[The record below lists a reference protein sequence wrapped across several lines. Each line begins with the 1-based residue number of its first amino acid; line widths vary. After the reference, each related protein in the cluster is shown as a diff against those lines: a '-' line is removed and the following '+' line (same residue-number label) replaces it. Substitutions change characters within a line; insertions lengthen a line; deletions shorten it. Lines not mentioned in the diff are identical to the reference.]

1 MIITYQGVEFFKV
14 QFGETVIAFNPVSKE
29 SKFKTSRFGAN
40 IALITAQHPDFNG
53 ADQASIGDKAPF
65 VISGP
70 GEYEVRDIFIRG
82 YLSSSLY
89 GLSDGIKPLI
99 NTIYTLTVD
108 NMRICFLGA
117 LSSTELSA
125 ETKAAFDDI
134 DILFVPIGGQGVLD
148 PAEAYKFAVK
158 LEPKIIIPMHFD
170 EKGGLGDKGALK
182 TFLKEGDATGV
193 KGMDKLTIK
202 RKDLDGKEGEI
213 VVLDPQV

>member
-1 MIITYQGVEFFKV
+1 MIITYQGAEFFKV
-14 QFGETVIAFNPVSKE
+14 QFGETVIAFNPISKE
-29 SKFKTSRFGAN
+29 SKHKTSRFGAN

-89 GLSDGIKPLI
+89 GLSDGIKPMI

-117 LSSTELSA
+117 LSSTELSP

-158 LEPKIIIPMHFD
+158 LEPKIIIPMLYD
-170 EKGGLGDKGALK
+170 PASLK

-193 KGMDKLTIK
+193 KGIDKLTIK

-213 VVLDPQV
+213 VVLDSQA